1 MLTSKD
7 NINKWSGRKYT
18 LLEETCKNDFLC
30 FDVFFQEGPFAIIVL
45 GKSFHVIRVNGR
57 FDYIIGLTG
66 KALIGR
72 DIFEF
77 LDSEDATTLRNIF
90 ENRDS
95 FRKPLLISLGFR
107 QIGKA
112 KLSIETF
119 VKKFNNSFNQPQYCL
134 LLFDKEFY
142 PHHHWIELKKEVF
155 QAIVETQE
163 QERNRIGHQLH
174 DSVAQTLYAIKLNCQ
189 RLINEKHLENSVE
202 LDSIKDMLN
211 SAINQVRNISTDL
224 VPAVLHDFGLK
235 AAIDFMIKR
244 LSMPEFSIQSKM
256 SKKAEELGD
265 DMKLAIYRIIQEL
278 LNNCLKHSK
287 ASQVDLKVVYNSLK
301 VKIQIKDNGIGFSK
315 SLLESMKN
323 GTGLRS
329 IKNRIDLYQ
338 GEISVDQIK
347 TGSLVEITF
356 NTEI

>member
-7 NINKWSGRKYT
+7 NFNKWKGKKYT
-18 LLEETCKNDFLC
+18 LLQEACKTDFLC
-30 FDVFFQEGPFAIIVL
+30 FDVFFQEGPFAIVVL
-45 GKSFHVIRVNGR
+45 GKSFRVIRVNGR
-57 FDYIIGLTG
+57 FDYIFGLTG

-77 LDSEDATTLRNIF
+77 LDSEDASILRNIF

-95 FRKPLLISLGFR
+95 FRKPLLINLRF
-107 QIGKA
+107 QQMGKA

-119 VKKFNNSFNQPQYCL
+119 VKKFNNPYNEPQYCL

-142 PHHHWIELKKEVF
+142 PHHHWVELKKEVF
-155 QAIVETQE
+155 HAIVETQE
-163 QERNRIGHQLH
+163 QERNRIGQQLH

-189 RLINEKHLENSVE
+189 RLINEKQLENSSEIV
-202 LDSIKDMLN
+202 SIKEMLN
-211 SAINQVRNISTDL
+211 SAINQIRNISTDL

-235 AAIDFMIKR
+235 AALDFMIKR
-244 LSMPEFSIQSKM
+244 LSMPDFSIQSKM

-265 DMKLAIYRIIQEL
+265 DLKLAIYRIIQEL
-278 LNNCLKHSK
+278 LNNCLKHSG
-287 ASQVDLKVVYNSLK
+287 ASKVDLKVIYSSLK

-315 SLLESMKN
+315 SLIDSMKI

-329 IKNRIDLYQ
+329 IKNRIDLYE
-338 GEISVDQIK
+338 GEISIDRLK
-347 TGSLVEITF
+347 TGSFVEITL